1 VEKNTAAK
9 LARLLGCWLLNDSN
23 LHLLSSKAIRDHSRA
38 VLIEIP
44 FRITRHC
51 SMSSLSYSLC
61 LALLIVLGLSL
72 NIFAEDEPRSEHQ
85 AGRRDKKVDTTEHSR
100 TERPERRRRRNAKPP
115 NGPRIGESTCDFC
128 TNRAAQ
134 VNAGNSTFLPIFLK
148 FHKVGSGTVA
158 DLMRRHCNSIS
169 KRVSPPGTALPT
181 FPWRGGTHC
190 GLGPHEHATM
200 DIYHAAGLEGLE
212 LCSQQR
218 APVRGYTILRDPVEK
233 FLSGVYFWKRAIPD
247 DLAPK
252 LLEPSTITLEDAAR
266 LANEVFKRGEPKMGR
281 AGPLLQYSYVLGR
294 LKMSERDT
302 PNAEQT
308 AASCRKLEEEFTV
321 GTTEQM
327 DSFLVLVALE
337 NQWPLEEMCYYRS
350 HVNKARPKRK
360 DFQPEV

>member
-1 VEKNTAAK
+1 MISRTY
-9 LARLLGCWLLNDSN
+9 LL
-23 LHLLSSKAIRDHSRA
+23 R
-38 VLIEIP
+38 
-44 FRITRHC
+44 
-51 SMSSLSYSLC
+51 
-61 LALLIVLGLSL
+61 LALLIVLLGLSS
-72 NIFAEDEPRSEHQ
+72 NILADDEHRSGYKASTRNHKDNEIEHTRE
-85 AGRRDKKVDTTEHSR
+85 GRH
-100 TERPERRRRRNAKPP
+100 ERKRRRNPKPP
-115 NGPRIGESTCDFC
+115 NGPKVGESTCDFC
-128 TNRAAQ
+128 MSRAAQ
-134 VNAGNSTFLPIFLK
+134 VAAGNSTFLPIFLK

-169 KRVSPPGTALPT
+169 KRVSPAGAALPT

-233 FLSGVYFWKRAIPD
+233 FLSGIYFWKRAIPA

-252 LLEPSTITLEDAAR
+252 LLEPSSITLEDAER
-266 LANEVFKRGEPKMGR
+266 LANEVYKRGESSMGR

-294 LKMSERDT
+294 LKMTERDT
-302 PNAEQT
+302 PSAEQT

-360 DFQPEV
+360 DFQPEVRF